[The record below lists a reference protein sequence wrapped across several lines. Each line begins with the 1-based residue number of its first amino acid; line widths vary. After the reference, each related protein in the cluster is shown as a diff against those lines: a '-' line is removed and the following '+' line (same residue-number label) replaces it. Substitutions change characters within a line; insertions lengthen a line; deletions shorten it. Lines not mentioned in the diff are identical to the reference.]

1 MKVYLV
7 AGEPSGDKLGAALM
21 AELKNFA
28 TFDLDY
34 SGVGGPLMEDQ
45 GLASL
50 FPIDDIAVIGIGEIL
65 AKYNFLKERINN
77 TVDDILRL
85 KPDVLITI
93 DAPESVS
100 YTHLTLPTKA

>member
-50 FPIDDIAVIGIGEIL
+50 FPICL
-65 AKYNFLKERINN
+65 L
-77 TVDDILRL
+77 
-85 KPDVLITI
+85 
-93 DAPESVS
+93 
-100 YTHLTLPTKA
+100 YTSPSPRDGLLSRMPSSA

>member
-34 SGVGGPLMEDQ
+34 SGVVGPLMEDQ

-50 FPIDDIAVIGIGEIL
+50 FPIDDIAVIGVGEIL

-77 TVDDILRL
+77 TVDDILR
-85 KPDVLITI
+85 P
-93 DAPESVS
+93 
-100 YTHLTLPTKA
+100 

>member
-21 AELKNFA
+21 AELKNSA

-50 FPIDDIAVIGIGEIL
+50 FPIDDIAVIGVGEIL

-77 TVDDILRL
+77 TCLL
-85 KPDVLITI
+85 
-93 DAPESVS
+93 
-100 YTHLTLPTKA
+100 YTSPSPRDKRQSRMPSSA